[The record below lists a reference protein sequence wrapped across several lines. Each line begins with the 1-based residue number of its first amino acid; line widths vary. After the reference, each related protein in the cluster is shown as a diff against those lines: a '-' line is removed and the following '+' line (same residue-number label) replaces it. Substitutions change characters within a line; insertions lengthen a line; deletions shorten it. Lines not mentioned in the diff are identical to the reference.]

1 MAVFLYL
8 RYGMIGLQI
17 SWIKELLTEEQLS
30 MEEKNKFE
38 IFHYHSKAEK
48 IVCRIL
54 QVILVLLLSFYI
66 YILAEAD
73 PEALNIQG
81 IALLVTIA
89 CLIFGPVLVFET
101 WLTVGIIKS
110 GASLPNV
117 LLLIGIC
124 IYINSVLNTYGLFG
138 AWILFRKRA

>member
-1 MAVFLYL
+1 
-8 RYGMIGLQI
+8 
-17 SWIKELLTEEQLS
+17 
-30 MEEKNKFE
+30 MEEKKKFE

-73 PEALNIQG
+73 PEALKIQG

-89 CLIFGPVLVFET
+89 CVVFGPVLVFET
-101 WLTVGIIKS
+101 WLTVCVIKD
-110 GASLPNV
+110 GATLPNV

-124 IYINSVLNTYGLFG
+124 LYINSVLNTYGLLG

>member
-1 MAVFLYL
+1 
-8 RYGMIGLQI
+8 
-17 SWIKELLTEEQLS
+17 
-30 MEEKNKFE
+30 MEEKKKFE

-54 QVILVLLLSFYI
+54 QVILVLLLSFFSYI
-66 YILAEAD
+66 YAEVD
-73 PEALNIQG
+73 PEALKTQG

-89 CLIFGPVLVFET
+89 CVVFGPVLVFET
-101 WLTVGIIKS
+101 WLTVCVIKD
-110 GASLPNV
+110 GATLPNV

-124 IYINSVLNTYGLFG
+124 LYINSVLNTYGLLG